1 MALRTV
7 KVSDNFYSDIQN
19 FRKTLIDKAGL
30 HPNLSIRETMD
41 IAWNMNKLYR
51 FSISEAN
58 NYVKKK
64 EVDIYWGNRGRVAK
78 KKSKKNKMNV
88 LINRKRIYPYNM
100 LQNKR
105 GSSFDVLFLSI
116 MVIVLGFVGLVVT
129 NVWNNLYDDNNVV
142 GNIFNSSENSAT
154 IGEGIN
160 SAIGLQDFIVPTV
173 LFLGIVI
180 IGVLAYSNPIAAP
193 FLIFGLMF
201 TIIIMYFATVFKHAY
216 IDMVDTSAIFT
227 SMIPNF
233 PITDLVLRN
242 LGMYFLFL
250 YLMIVI
256 IQYTR
261 RESVA

>member
-1 MALRTV
+1 MVLRTV
-7 KVSDNFYSDIQN
+7 KVSDDFYSDIQN
-19 FRKTLIDKAGL
+19 FRKTLVDKAGL
-30 HPNLSIRETMD
+30 HPSLSIRETMD
-41 IAWNMNKLYR
+41 IAWNMNKLYK

-58 NYVKKK
+58 SYVKKN
-64 EVDIYWGNRGRVAK
+64 DLNIFWGNRGKVA
-78 KKSKKNKMNV
+78 KKSKKTKMNV
-88 LINRKRIYPYNM
+88 LINKRRVYPFNM
-100 LQNKR
+100 LHNKK

-116 MVIVLGFVGLVVT
+116 MVIVLGVVGLMVT
-129 NVWNNLYDDNNVV
+129 NIWNNLYDDNNAV
-142 GNIFNSSENSAT
+142 GNVFNSSENSAT

-173 LFLGIVI
+173 LFFGIVI
-180 IGVLAYSNPIAAP
+180 IGVLAYSNPIPAP

-201 TIIIMYFATVFKHAY
+201 TLIIMYFASVFKHAY

-227 SMIPNF
+227 AMIPNF

-242 LGMYFLFL
+242 LSMYFLFL